1 MDSITSK
8 PLLSGYPKGS
18 VMKTNRVM
26 NEIANATV
34 GGEIKCAD
42 LERIIA
48 ENLSEFDVPE
58 NFDLADELAKDLK
71 YYPRNYELIDIVI
84 DIATQRRKN

>member
-1 MDSITSK
+1 
-8 PLLSGYPKGS
+8 
-18 VMKTNRVM
+18 MKTNRVM

-71 YYPRNYELIDIVI
+71 YLHPRNYELI